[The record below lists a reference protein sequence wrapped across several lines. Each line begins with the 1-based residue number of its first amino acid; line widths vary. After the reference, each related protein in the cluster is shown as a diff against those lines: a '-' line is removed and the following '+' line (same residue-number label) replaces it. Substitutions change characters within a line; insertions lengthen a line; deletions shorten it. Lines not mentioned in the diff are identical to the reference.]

1 MRMQASY
8 YHERAVRC
16 FTEARECGDVLIAR
30 MLEDLGSE
38 FEELAREI
46 EELAREIEAV
56 RPRPSRD
63 TNAWPASEHAA
74 WRSHRDQTSPVRPV
88 SDVLSPKL
96 AHGQAAP
103 VSIHAPIN
111 AP

>member
-1 MRMQASY
+1 MRIQASY

-46 EELAREIEAV
+46 EAA

-74 WRSHRDQTSPVRPV
+74 WRSHRDQTSPR
-88 SDVLSPKL
+88 
-96 AHGQAAP
+96 QAG
-103 VSIHAPIN
+103 
-111 AP
+111 